1 MSDVTHYCVGWRK
14 DFIQILD
21 ALAKQYLLEAETLLS
36 ELKVGVI
43 KNKNKLKKECFLIL
57 RKSRKLV
64 TGFCFVG
71 GLTLVKFW
79 LSWNYVLYSIV
90 ILEA

>member
-1 MSDVTHYCVGWRK
+1 MTNHSISTEVATAAVKLPKKKWVNFFCIDATDFLSVVTHYCVGWRK

-43 KNKNKLKKECFLIL
+43 KNKNKLKKRVFFN
-57 RKSRKLV
+57 S
-64 TGFCFVG
+64 
-71 GLTLVKFW
+71 
-79 LSWNYVLYSIV
+79 S
-90 ILEA
+90 